1 MNIFPLS
8 FSIPDEC
15 VVDKIPEK
23 NNLLA
28 SLIPGQKNSYIF
40 DKHQEKE
47 YNEMYRSSKFALTKK
62 KGGWDCLRHYEILM
76 NGCIPL
82 FQNLQNCP
90 THTMTTYPKNLNDES
105 FELYTDFLKNGDTP
119 ENIKKY
125 DILCLKYL
133 EHTRNN
139 CTSSATAKYF
149 LNNIKNGENVK
160 NILLISCDKG
170 LNYARETLWIGL
182 NRHIHSIHGMA
193 VEYEHLPFLYDDYD
207 NLSNDHIFTV
217 QKRLKKKDHSNMKI
231 DVIKDKINNH
241 FWDLIIYGKVGP
253 DEYCSFPFFD
263 EVIQKYNQNEI
274 IFVFGGDEI
283 FNLKEKDNNNCY
295 RNFFG
300 YDIYYK
306 RYTEYLLNYNNIG
319 TCFVREF
326 DK

>member
-23 NNLLA
+23 NTLLA
-28 SLIPGQKNSYIF
+28 ALIPGEKKGYVF
-40 DKHQEKE
+40 DKHQEKG
-47 YNEMYRSSKFALTKK
+47 YNEMYRQSRFALTKK

-90 THTMTTYPKNLNDES
+90 AYTLTTYPKHLNDNA
-105 FELYTDFLKNGDTP
+105 FELYGDFMKNGDTQ
-119 ENIKKY
+119 ENIEKY
-125 DILCLKYL
+125 NTLCLKYL
-133 EHTRNN
+133 EHTKNN

-149 LNNIKNGENVK
+149 LSNIKNGENIK

-170 LNYARETLWIGL
+170 LNYCRETLWIGL
-182 NRHIHSIHGMA
+182 NRYIHSINGMA
-193 VEYEHLPFLYDDYD
+193 VEYEHLPFLYHDYD
-207 NLSNDHIFTV
+207 HVSNDHVFTL
-217 QKRLKKKDHSNMKI
+217 QKRLEKKDHSTMKM
-231 DVIKDKINNH
+231 DEIKDKINNH

-253 DEYCSFPFFD
+253 DEYCSFPFLD
-263 EVIQKYNQNEI
+263 DVIQKYNKNEI
-274 IFVFGGDEI
+274 VFLFGGDEI
-283 FNLKEKDNNNCY
+283 FNLKEKDGNNCY
-295 RNFFG
+295 RNFFN

-306 RYTEYLLNYNNIG
+306 RYTDYLLDYNNLG